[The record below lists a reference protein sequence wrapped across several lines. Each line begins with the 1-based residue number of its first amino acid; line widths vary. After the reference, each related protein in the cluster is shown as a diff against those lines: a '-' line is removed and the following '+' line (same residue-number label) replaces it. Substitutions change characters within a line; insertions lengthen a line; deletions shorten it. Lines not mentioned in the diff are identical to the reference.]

1 MAFIKKFEEF
11 RYGGSSPATSPNP
24 TIAPPITKPERPVK
38 PGKPIIQPSVD
49 PQPKAEKDKKKK
61 ATAED
66 VANRFIQEV
75 LDKGESVEKYMGK

>member
-1 MAFIKKFEEF
+1 MGYIKKFEEF
-11 RYGGSSPATSPNP
+11 KFGGAPATTPNP

-49 PQPKAEKDKKKK
+49 PQPKAEK
-61 ATAED
+61 TSAED

-75 LDKGESVEKYMGK
+75 LAKGETVKKYMGK